1 MSLKLLIMFYNYQV
15 YEAVIRWV
23 KHDIE
28 GRKQTLAPLLAKVK
42 LPLLPASYLTQV
54 IIQLEE
60 LSTQRYIT
68 TTVLFRTVV
77 VIYVNTHF
85 CNHKLSLENILC
97 DYIYDFRRLT
107 RL

>member
-1 MSLKLLIMFYNYQV
+1 MRLIMVWSSILVCISPLAANAYSVFYDYQV

-54 IIQLEE
+54 I
-60 LSTQRYIT
+60 S
-68 TTVLFRTVV
+68 
-77 VIYVNTHF
+77 
-85 CNHKLSLENILC
+85 
-97 DYIYDFRRLT
+97 
-107 RL
+107 

>member
-1 MSLKLLIMFYNYQV
+1 MFYNYQV

-54 IIQLEE
+54 ISYLLKDIYNNDR
-60 LSTQRYIT
+60 SG
-68 TTVLFRTVV
+68 F
-77 VIYVNTHF
+77 VIM
-85 CNHKLSLENILC
+85 
-97 DYIYDFRRLT
+97 
-107 RL
+107 